1 MTTRTIT
8 TASWAGDLPDNLSY
22 LAPTQFELLI
32 KKLPNTKYFSTGV
45 NVPSISVAEVQQP
58 TRYGANVK
66 VPGDKISYG
75 EITVT
80 FIVDENMEN
89 WTELYTWM
97 SQITSSTDP
106 DKYRSLVGANR
117 RANEP
122 YDGSGDYDAVY
133 SDMTIVVTTRSNNPN
148 RYIRIQDAFPTSLGE
163 ITMDTTVAGGLSYVT
178 CTASFQFTT
187 FEICNILIKW
197 TNTTFVV

>member
-1 MTTRTIT
+1 MTTKQISI
-8 TASWAGDLPDNLSY
+8 ASWAGDLPDNLSY

-45 NVPSISVAEVQQP
+45 NVPSVSVAEVQQP
-58 TRYGANVK
+58 TNLGRNVLI
-66 VPGDKISYG
+66 PGDKINFG

-89 WTELYTWM
+89 WTELYQWM

-106 DKYRSLVGANR
+106 EKYRSLVGAAR
-117 RANEP
+117 RADLP
-122 YDGSGDYDAVY
+122 YDGSGDPDAVY
-133 SDMTIVVTTRSNNPN
+133 SDMTIVVTTAANNPN

-187 FEICNILIKW
+187 FEIAS
-197 TNTTFVV
+197 TS

>member
-1 MTTRTIT
+1 MATNRQIT
-8 TASWAGDLPDNLSY
+8 TATWAGNLPENLSY

-32 KKLPNTKYFSTGV
+32 KKLPNTKYFATGV
-45 NVPSISVAEVQQP
+45 NVPSIDVAEIQQP

-75 EITVT
+75 AITIT

-89 WTELYTWM
+89 WTELYDWM
-97 SQITSSTDP
+97 AGITSSTDAE
-106 DKYRSLVGANR
+106 KYRTLVGANR

-122 YDGSGDYDAVY
+122 YDGSGDPDAVY
-133 SDMTIVVTTRSNNPN
+133 SDMTIVVTTAANNPN
-148 RYIRIQDAFPTSLGE
+148 RFIRIQDAFPTNLGE

-178 CTASFQFTT
+178 CNASFQFTT
-187 FEICNILIKW
+187 FEIAA
-197 TNTTFVV
+197 TS

>member
-1 MTTRTIT
+1 MTTKQISI
-8 TASWAGDLPDNLSY
+8 ASWAGDLPDNLSY

-45 NVPSISVAEVQQP
+45 NVPSVSVAEVQQP
-58 TRYGANVK
+58 TNLGRNVLI
-66 VPGDKISYG
+66 PGDKINFG

-133 SDMTIVVTTRSNNPN
+133 SDMTIVVTTAANNPN
-148 RYIRIQDAFPTSLGE
+148 RYIRIEGAFPTSLGE

-187 FEICNILIKW
+187 FEIASSS
-197 TNTTFVV
+197 

>member
-1 MTTRTIT
+1 MTTKQISI
-8 TASWAGDLPDNLSY
+8 ASWAGDLPDNLSY

-45 NVPSISVAEVQQP
+45 NIPSVSVAEVQQP
-58 TRYGANVK
+58 TNLGRNVLI
-66 VPGDKISYG
+66 PGDKINFG

-89 WTELYTWM
+89 WTELYQWM

-106 DKYRSLVGANR
+106 EKYRSLVGANR
-117 RANEP
+117 RADQP
-122 YDGSGDYDAVY
+122 YDGSGDPDAVY
-133 SDMTIVVTTRSNNPN
+133 SDMTIVVTTAANNPN
-148 RYIRIQDAFPTSLGE
+148 RYIRIQGAFPTSLGE

-187 FEICNILIKW
+187 FEIASSS
-197 TNTTFVV
+197 

>member
-1 MTTRTIT
+1 MTTKQISI
-8 TASWAGDLPDNLSY
+8 ASWAGDLPDNLSY

-45 NVPSISVAEVQQP
+45 NIPSVSVAEVQQP
-58 TRYGANVK
+58 TNLGRNVLI
-66 VPGDKISYG
+66 PGDKINFG

-89 WTELYTWM
+89 WTELYQWM

-106 DKYRSLVGANR
+106 EKYRSLVGAAR
-117 RANEP
+117 RADLP
-122 YDGSGDYDAVY
+122 YDGSGDPDAVY
-133 SDMTIVVTTRSNNPN
+133 SDMTIVVTTAANNPN
-148 RYIRIQDAFPTSLGE
+148 RYIRIQGAFPTSLGE

-187 FEICNILIKW
+187 FEIASSS
-197 TNTTFVV
+197 

>member
-1 MTTRTIT
+1 MTTKQISI
-8 TASWAGDLPDNLSY
+8 ASWAGDLPDNLSY

-45 NVPSISVAEVQQP
+45 NVPSVSVAEVQQP
-58 TRYGANVK
+58 TNLGRNVLI
-66 VPGDKISYG
+66 PGDKINFG

-89 WTELYTWM
+89 WTELYQWM

-106 DKYRSLVGANR
+106 EKYRSLVGAAR
-117 RANEP
+117 RADLP
-122 YDGSGDYDAVY
+122 YDGSGDPDAVY
-133 SDMTIVVTTRSNNPN
+133 SDMTIVVTTAANNPN

-178 CTASFQFTT
+178 CTASFQFTN
-187 FEICNILIKW
+187 FEIAS
-197 TNTTFVV
+197 TS

>member
-1 MTTRTIT
+1 MTTKQISI
-8 TASWAGDLPDNLSY
+8 ASWAGDLPDNLSY
-22 LAPTQFELLI
+22 LAPTQFELLV

-45 NVPSISVAEVQQP
+45 NIPSVSVAEVQQP
-58 TRYGANVK
+58 TNLGRNVLI
-66 VPGDKISYG
+66 PGDKINFG

-89 WTELYTWM
+89 WTELYQWM

-106 DKYRSLVGANR
+106 EKYRSLVGANR
-117 RANEP
+117 RADQP
-122 YDGSGDYDAVY
+122 YDGSGDPDAVY
-133 SDMTIVVTTRSNNPN
+133 SDMTIVVTTAANNPN
-148 RYIRIQDAFPTSLGE
+148 RYIRIQGAFPTSLGE

-187 FEICNILIKW
+187 FEIASSS
-197 TNTTFVV
+197 

>member
-1 MTTRTIT
+1 MTTKQISI
-8 TASWAGDLPDNLSY
+8 ASWAGDLPDNLSY

-45 NVPSISVAEVQQP
+45 NVPSVSVAEVQQP
-58 TRYGANVK
+58 TNLGRNVLI
-66 VPGDKISYG
+66 PGDKINFG

-89 WTELYTWM
+89 WTELYQWM

-106 DKYRSLVGANR
+106 EKYRSLVGAAR
-117 RANEP
+117 RADLP
-122 YDGSGDYDAVY
+122 YDGSGDPDAVY
-133 SDMTIVVTTRSNNPN
+133 SDMTIVVTTAANNPN

-187 FEICNILIKW
+187 FEIAA
-197 TNTTFVV
+197 TS

>member
-1 MTTRTIT
+1 MTTRQISI
-8 TASWAGDLPDNLSY
+8 ASWAGDLPDNLSY

-133 SDMTIVVTTRSNNPN
+133 SDMTIVVTTAANNPN

-187 FEICNILIKW
+187 FEIAA
-197 TNTTFVV
+197 TS

>member
-1 MTTRTIT
+1 MTTKQISI
-8 TASWAGDLPDNLSY
+8 ASWAGDLPDNLSY

-45 NVPSISVAEVQQP
+45 NVPSVSVAEVQQP
-58 TRYGANVK
+58 TNLGRNVLI
-66 VPGDKISYG
+66 PGDKINFG

-89 WTELYTWM
+89 WTELYQWM

-106 DKYRSLVGANR
+106 EKYRSLVGAAR
-117 RANEP
+117 RADLP
-122 YDGSGDYDAVY
+122 YDGSGDPDAVY
-133 SDMTIVVTTRSNNPN
+133 SDMTIVVTTAANNPN
-148 RYIRIQDAFPTSLGE
+148 RYIRIEGAFPTSLGE

-187 FEICNILIKW
+187 FEIASSS
-197 TNTTFVV
+197 

>member
-1 MTTRTIT
+1 MTTKQISI
-8 TASWAGDLPDNLSY
+8 ASWAGDLPDNLSY

-45 NVPSISVAEVQQP
+45 NVPSVSVAEVQQP
-58 TRYGANVK
+58 TNLGRNVLI
-66 VPGDKISYG
+66 PGNKINFG

-89 WTELYTWM
+89 WTELYQWM

-106 DKYRSLVGANR
+106 EKYRSLVGAAR
-117 RANEP
+117 RADLP
-122 YDGSGDYDAVY
+122 YDGSGDPDAVY
-133 SDMTIVVTTRSNNPN
+133 SDMTIVVTTAANNPN
-148 RYIRIQDAFPTSLGE
+148 RYIRIEGAFPTSLGE
-163 ITMDTTVAGGLSYVT
+163 ITMDTTVARGLSYVT

-187 FEICNILIKW
+187 FEIASSS
-197 TNTTFVV
+197 

>member
-1 MTTRTIT
+1 MTTKQISI
-8 TASWAGDLPDNLSY
+8 ASWAGDLPDNLSY

-45 NVPSISVAEVQQP
+45 NVPSVSVAEVQQP
-58 TRYGANVK
+58 TNLGRNVLI
-66 VPGDKISYG
+66 PGDKINFG

-89 WTELYTWM
+89 WTELYQWM

-106 DKYRSLVGANR
+106 EKYRSLVGAAR
-117 RANEP
+117 RADLP
-122 YDGSGDYDAVY
+122 YDGSGDPDAVY
-133 SDMTIVVTTRSNNPN
+133 SDMTIVVTTAANNPN
-148 RYIRIQDAFPTSLGE
+148 RYIRIQGAFPTSLGE

-187 FEICNILIKW
+187 FEIASSS
-197 TNTTFVV
+197 

>member
-1 MTTRTIT
+1 MTTKQISI
-8 TASWAGDLPDNLSY
+8 ASWAGDLPDNLSY

-45 NVPSISVAEVQQP
+45 NVPSVSVVEVQQP
-58 TRYGANVK
+58 TNLGRNVLI
-66 VPGDKISYG
+66 PGDKINFG

-89 WTELYTWM
+89 WTELYQWM

-106 DKYRSLVGANR
+106 EKYRSLVGAAR
-117 RANEP
+117 RADLP
-122 YDGSGDYDAVY
+122 YDGSGDPDAVY
-133 SDMTIVVTTRSNNPN
+133 SDMTIVVTTAANNPN
-148 RYIRIQDAFPTSLGE
+148 RYIRIEGAFPTSLGE

-187 FEICNILIKW
+187 FEIASSS
-197 TNTTFVV
+197 

>member
-1 MTTRTIT
+1 MTTKQISI
-8 TASWAGDLPDNLSY
+8 ASWAGDLPDNLSY

-45 NVPSISVAEVQQP
+45 NVPSVSVAEVQQP
-58 TRYGANVK
+58 TNLGRNVLI
-66 VPGDKISYG
+66 PGDKINFG

-89 WTELYTWM
+89 WTELYQWM

-106 DKYRSLVGANR
+106 EKYRSLVGANR
-117 RANEP
+117 RADQP
-122 YDGSGDYDAVY
+122 YDGSGDPDAVY
-133 SDMTIVVTTRSNNPN
+133 SDMTIVVTTAANNPN
-148 RYIRIQDAFPTSLGE
+148 RYIRIQGAFPTSLGE

-187 FEICNILIKW
+187 FEIASSS
-197 TNTTFVV
+197 